1 MKNIIIILISILS
14 LSVKA
19 QYTMYGVNVKMYSD
33 VWVLNNNMLQPK
45 VGIPSIKVDHIKNAV
60 DINKVREYLLESY
73 NQFRADYGMNPVS
86 ENLKLSK
93 GANQYAATLN
103 GKPLVHSKGQNIQYE
118 ECMVNLYYMNLSH
131 LDPNKV
137 DINKVIADCY
147 FDVFVNCPAHMASLI
162 KPSLTVSGFG
172 ISQNDAGF
180 VICIRSK

>member
-1 MKNIIIILISILS
+1 MKNILIILISLLS

-19 QYTMYGVNVKMYSD
+19 QYTMYSD
-33 VWVLNNNMLQPK
+33 VWVLDNNMLQPK

-86 ENLKLSK
+86 EDLNLSK

-103 GKPLVHSKGQNIQYE
+103 GKPLVHDKGPFS
-118 ECMVNLYYMNLSH
+118 ECMANLYYMNLSH

-147 FDVFVNCPAHMASLI
+147 FDIFVNSQAHMSILI
-162 KPSLTVSGFG
+162 KPNITVAGFG
-172 ISQNDAGF
+172 ISQNSAGF
-180 VICIRSK
+180 VICIRVK